1 MDVCGRCRARLVP
14 QIPLCPQC
22 GHDRSLEGG
31 DRRIVGGRYQLGRL
45 LGSGGMGR
53 VFEAVDLETK
63 EEVALKMLHAID
75 AASLSRFRREALAI
89 ERLDHPAAVRLRAF
103 ETPVDL
109 APFIVMERIDGATLD
124 EVLDTERILPP
135 TRIRRI
141 LAQVLDVLAAAHERS
156 VLHRD
161 LKPSNIM
168 LLDEDRV
175 KICDFGGAKIL
186 EGDGSTRITRTGHT
200 LGTPAYMAPEQIEN
214 RAVDGR
220 ADLYSVGVLLYR
232 MLSGRLP
239 FESQNREALLYQ
251 QLLQAPRPPSQV
263 ADAEVPHAM
272 EVVCLRALAKQPEAR
287 YPNARAMAEALTA

>member
-1 MDVCGRCRARLVP
+1 
-14 QIPLCPQC
+14 
-22 GHDRSLEGG
+22 
-31 DRRIVGGRYQLGRL
+31 
-45 LGSGGMGR
+45 MGR

-89 ERLDHPAAVRLRAF
+89 ERLDHPAAVRLLAF

-109 APFIVMERIDGATLD
+109 APFIVMERIDGAPLN

-168 LLDEDRV
+168 LLDQDRV